1 MAPKIKV
8 PANFGVEHINSPVH
22 GNLLLKLRDGQ
33 EIRTNSMIMSYNSP
47 VIDKLTT
54 NLFQSTLEMD
64 DFTKPAVDCFVEAL
78 YSGEVDKLEK
88 DNFEEVNKM
97 AHVFDVS
104 WLTKRCLKFYKAE
117 VLKFENNSYK
127 EMLFACEIASRAHYN
142 LKDSRYVS
150 CFVKNVT
157 FSGNGK
163 FIFLQRYMAGFSAL
177 PKRRIDMSLAIAAN
191 DLNMISN
198 FLTTYVSLTLKCE
211 GLDENSLYMLQK
223 LDVQKFSR
231 TFPSELNELTD
242 FLTAITEDSECA
254 EMKGVVDN
262 FVQGRNT
269 EESSS
274 SKEELEVDEN
284 TEDVQDS
291 DGEDCKDVANQT
303 EERESGWIQCV
314 SNTSYTLSHYEPV
327 QMITNTTES
336 ENSMRVYYTLSGE
349 GGSSEQYIQMYRDVT
364 TNQWSYYIGGCTPG
378 SVNAQFLNN
387 VPADKRKHWIITKT
401 STHLKVVCNKV
412 TVLNFNFA
420 TDYTPGRE
428 NGHHIWLRRCTK
440 IRLYNCNS
448 DTLVLNTG
456 G

>member
-47 VIDKLTT
+47 VIENLAT

-88 DNFEEVNKM
+88 DIFEEVNKM

-117 VLKFENNSYK
+117 VLKFENNSY
-127 EMLFACEIASRAHYN
+127 EEILFACEIASRAHYN

-150 CFVKNVT
+150 CFVRNVT

-163 FIFLQRYMAGFSAL
+163 FIFLQRYMAGFAELS
-177 PKRRIDMSLAIAAN
+177 KRRIDMSLAIAAN

-198 FLTTYVSLTLKCE
+198 CLISYVSLALKCKE
-211 GLDENSLYMLQK
+211 LDDNSLYMLQK

-231 TFPSELNELTD
+231 TFRSELNELSD
-242 FLTAITEDSECA
+242 FLAALSEDSECA
-254 EMKGVVDN
+254 EMKAVVEK
-262 FVQGRNT
+262 FVKNKRIKT

-284 TEDVQDS
+284 TEDFQDI

-303 EERESGWIQCV
+303 EEIESGWIQCV
-314 SNTSYTLSHYEPV
+314 NSKWYTLSHYEPV

-336 ENSMRVYYTLSGE
+336 VNQIVVYYTLSGE
-349 GGSSEQYIQMYRDVT
+349 GGSSKKGVMIHRDAK
-364 TNQWSYYIGGCTPG
+364 TNQWSYCIRGCTPYRI
-378 SVNAQFLNN
+378 NTQFLNN
-387 VPADKRKHWIITKT
+387 VPADKLKHWIITKT
-401 STHLKVVCNKV
+401 STHLKVVCNRV
-412 TVLNFNFA
+412 TVLSFNFA
-420 TDYTPGRE
+420 TDYKPGSE
-428 NGHHIWLRRCTK
+428 NSHQIWLK
-440 IRLYNCNS
+440 M
-448 DTLVLNTG
+448 
-456 G
+456 